1 MRPDMTTAGFWAAAG
16 ERAVKT
22 AAQAI
27 VALIGT
33 GAVGI
38 TALDW
43 QQIGSV
49 SATAAAISVLTSLAS
64 DRIGASGPSLVGE
77 GRPAP
82 LAADPPTGSTTG
94 GAEPPADTTP
104 GGSPLTGPS
113 IAVRSVTMTPMDPT
127 R

>member
-1 MRPDMTTAGFWAAAG
+1 MRPEMTTGRFWAAAG

-22 AAQAI
+22 AAQAA

-77 GRPAP
+77 ATTAPAMP
-82 LAADPPTGSTTG
+82 VPPVVWLDQGTVGASTGPSQTVRSIAMTPV
-94 GAEPPADTTP
+94 EPPA
-104 GGSPLTGPS
+104 
-113 IAVRSVTMTPMDPT
+113 
-127 R
+127 